1 MKSQNLLLVAAASSV
16 ILGAV
21 GAASAHGNQG
31 RMGSGMMQGGMGSG
45 TMMGPGMR
53 QGRMGS
59 GMMHS
64 HYMMHGHHMMHRH
77 GMMQGGRGQGM
88 MMRRGMMGRGM
99 MMRRGMMRGGMGS
112 MFGRR
117 VVRLQN
123 LSVEDVR
130 RYFAFRLERMGNKRL
145 KVGEV
150 KAANGMITA
159 DIVTVDDS
167 LVQRLEV
174 DRRTGAISYKN

>member
-1 MKSQNLLLVAAASSV
+1 MKRQSLLLVAAASSV
-16 ILGAV
+16 ILGAIA
-21 GAASAHGNQG
+21 AASAQGKQG
-31 RMGSGMMQGGMGSG
+31 RIGSGMMQGGMMGSG
-45 TMMGPGMR
+45 TMMGHGMR

-64 HYMMHGHHMMHRH
+64 HYMMHGHHAMHHH
-77 GMMQGGRGQGM
+77 GMMQGGRGQ
-88 MMRRGMMGRGM
+88 GM

-130 RYFAFRLERMGNKRL
+130 RYFAFRLERIGNKRL

-150 KAANGMITA
+150 KAANGTITA

-174 DRRTGAISYKN
+174 DRRTGAIRYKN

>member
-1 MKSQNLLLVAAASSV
+1 MKSKSLLLVAAASSL

-21 GAASAHGNQG
+21 GAASAQSNQG
-31 RMGSGMMQGGMGSG
+31 GMGSGTMQGGMGSG

-77 GMMQGGRGQGM
+77 GMMQGGMGQGM
-88 MMRRGMMGRGM
+88 MMGRGM
-99 MMRRGMMRGGMGS
+99 MQRGMMQRGMGS

-150 KAANGMITA
+150 KATNGTITA
-159 DIVTVDDS
+159 DIVTVDNS

-174 DRRTGAISYKN
+174 DRRTGAITYKN